1 MCLLKKPGTTAYGS
15 ALPLK
20 SNEGDMSDTD
30 RVWEMMK
37 KIGVCMLA
45 SWDGEELQAR
55 PMGAYVRSDEKA
67 VFFLADARHQKDDD
81 IKTYGKVCLAFADTA
96 GQKYVS
102 IAGSAEVMADRA
114 KIRELWNTPAKA
126 WWDSPDDPNIRI
138 LKVTPEDAQYWDAPG
153 SAVAYV
159 KMTVAALTGTP
170 PNMGENRKVAMR

>member
-1 MCLLKKPGTTAYGS
+1 
-15 ALPLK
+15 
-20 SNEGDMSDTD
+20 
-30 RVWEMMK
+30 
-37 KIGVCMLA
+37 
-45 SWDGEELQAR
+45 
-55 PMGAYVRSDEKA
+55 MGAYVQSDEKA
-67 VFFLADARHQKDDD
+67 VFFLADARHQKDDDIKTDD

-102 IAGSAEVMADRA
+102 VAGSAEVMADRA

-126 WWDSPDDPNIRI
+126 WWESPDDPNIRI